1 MHKNSLNGYISKCWQ
16 WLSSKEG
23 FGVLFFFLSWT
34 FWFCTVNIYLSKFF
48 WRKIEET
55 ACVTVGKPKI
65 VLWTAGSRLAVS
77 DCQVQQTRTDFTL
90 QKDHQETKSRN
101 TALAAPVENPAQPD
115 KPSGYIRGLR
125 VPLLF
130 PQKEKKLIRAGT
142 LKSLAHCLQG
152 KPFLFLDIPPRH
164 VRTAGGKIE

>member
-1 MHKNSLNGYISKCWQ
+1 MHKNSLKGYISKCWQ

-90 QKDHQETKSRN
+90 QKDYQETKSRN
-101 TALAAPVENPAQPD
+101 TALAAPVENPAQPEI
-115 KPSGYIRGLR
+115 S
-125 VPLLF
+125 
-130 PQKEKKLIRAGT
+130 
-142 LKSLAHCLQG
+142 LQG
-152 KPFLFLDIPPRH
+152 IFGVSESPYSFPRKRKSSSGQGPWSHLPTAFRGSPSCFLTYHPGMWEQQ
-164 VRTAGGKIE
+164 VVK

>member
-101 TALAAPVENPAQPD
+101 TAPAAPVENPAQPE
-115 KPSGYIRGLR
+115 KAFRVYSGSQSPPTLSPEREKAHQGR
-125 VPLLF
+125 DPEVTCPL
-130 PQKEKKLIRAGT
+130 PHT
-142 LKSLAHCLQG
+142 LSPATS
-152 KPFLFLDIPPRH
+152 F
-164 VRTAGGKIE
+164 